1 MLDSFQHELQ
11 HAAVLQGTGFIAS
24 RESDPRAV
32 LKRFVDDD
40 RRPPREESPAA
51 VTRPARRRQRGHTP
65 VPTHAATSHAAAAR
79 PAKDTRGQS
88 DVEPAAEAEHNALL
102 SVQGTGSCINASYN
116 ELSQRF
122 SSRLWFSSTDPACL
136 HSWAPCVQ
144 VHSLCSFLTH

>member
-51 VTRPARRRQRGHTP
+51 VTRPAR
-65 VPTHAATSHAAAAR
+65 
-79 PAKDTRGQS
+79 
-88 DVEPAAEAEHNALL
+88 
-102 SVQGTGSCINASYN
+102 
-116 ELSQRF
+116 
-122 SSRLWFSSTDPACL
+122 
-136 HSWAPCVQ
+136 
-144 VHSLCSFLTH
+144 